1 MFIII
6 ENKLR
11 LNYKKLKLIRI
22 KVNIF
27 LKKYANLIYLK
38 KIYPL
43 NFESIKLNVTSKLS
57 LSNKNSRFI

>member
-6 ENKLR
+6 ENILR
-11 LNYKKLKLIRI
+11 LNYKKLKLIRL

-27 LKKYANLIYLK
+27 YKKYANLIYFK

-57 LSNKNSRFI
+57 LSNKNSCFI